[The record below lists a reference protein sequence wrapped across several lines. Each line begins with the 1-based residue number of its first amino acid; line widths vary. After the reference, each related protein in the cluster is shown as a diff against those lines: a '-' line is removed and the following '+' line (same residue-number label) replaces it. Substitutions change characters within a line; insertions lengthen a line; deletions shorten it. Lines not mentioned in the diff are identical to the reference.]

1 MLKRN
6 HPRRRTGKMVF
17 FISLIFIVIS
27 VFISLIFK
35 NELEQLFL
43 RGKEFF
49 PFHICNVLITL
60 MVAFASQAV
69 MTKYV
74 LNQQFHIIRNV
85 LILLAIILPVY
96 ISGHFAFE
104 KYKSLYRK
112 FSASE
117 NGKVLVLNEKYL
129 KKKKRFKSLK
139 HYNAMSKEE

>member
-1 MLKRN
+1 MA
-6 HPRRRTGKMVF
+6 F

-35 NELEQLFL
+35 NELERMFL

-69 MTKYV
+69 MTIYV
-74 LNQQFHIIRNV
+74 FEQQFHIIRDV
-85 LILLAIILPVY
+85 LILIAIILPVY
-96 ISGHFAFE
+96 ISGHLAFE
-104 KYKSLYRK
+104 KYKFVFRK
-112 FSASE
+112 FSASD

-129 KKKKRFKSLK
+129 KKKKRFKNLE
-139 HYNAMSKEE
+139 HYNAISKEK